1 MVKVLA
7 AYDHGAIFVI
17 FACNSGKPPVY
28 FVWYQVL
35 KTDRNYMSVDLK
47 IAGGVSSIARLP
59 KKDRQTRLV
68 QSLQVNPFAT
78 DEDLAELFHVSIQT
92 IRLDRLEL
100 GIPELRE
107 RIKSVAEKSLD
118 PVKSLGI
125 EEVIGEIIDLQ
136 LDSQAISV
144 LEIKEE
150 HVFSRTQIARGH
162 YIFAQANSLAVAVIN
177 ADVALTATARIR
189 FVRPV
194 RAGEK
199 LVAKAQVRSRNGDEC
214 KVRVETKVQGELV
227 FTATF
232 RVVGMSAVM

>member
-1 MVKVLA
+1 MF
-7 AYDHGAIFVI
+7 G
-17 FACNSGKPPVY
+17 
-28 FVWYQVL
+28 
-35 KTDRNYMSVDLK
+35 
-47 IAGGVSSIARLP
+47 IARLP
-59 KKDRQTRLV
+59 KKDRQSRLV
-68 QSLQVNPFAT
+68 QYLADNPFAT

-107 RIKSVAEKSLD
+107 RIKTVAEKSLD

-125 EEVIGEIIDLQ
+125 DEIIGEMVDLQ

-150 HVFSRTQIARGH
+150 HVFSKTQIARGH

-194 RAGEK
+194 RTGEK
-199 LVAKAQVRSRNGDEC
+199 LVAKAVVRSRNGDEC

-232 RVVGMSAVM
+232 RVVEMSSYHNSMDEE